1 MPFISMK
8 TTNNIT
14 KSGRMSANS
23 FPVAENIVV
32 NKKEKYSMIIL
43 LIYVN
48 ESLDCEFVGMDD
60 LITGAVYCH

>member
-1 MPFISMK
+1 
-8 TTNNIT
+8 
-14 KSGRMSANS
+14 MSANS